1 MLNGFLLN
9 FSPVEMV
16 EEDMLKGKTDKY
28 TALKVLLI
36 GYVLLLT
43 LSCSHKYNSN
53 ELDLSYYQWNM
64 WAGDEGAGQGISSDP
79 APPGCGWDEF
89 NRGVGNLVRI
99 PATFES
105 QFSVEE
111 NKGVLWYHCRF
122 TLPDLWHS
130 KTIHLAF
137 ENAGPGLDLF
147 LNEQF
152 VESHKGNDTPFELN
166 ITDQVYYTRDNHLAI
181 KVIDSESGSNSGAFG
196 IMGKIVVKSSAP
208 PNDSAH

>member
-1 MLNGFLLN
+1 
-9 FSPVEMV
+9 MV
-16 EEDMLKGKTDKY
+16 EEDMLKGKTDKH

-36 GYVLLLT
+36 GFVLLST

-53 ELDLSYYQWNM
+53 ELDLSFYQWNM
-64 WAGDEGAGQGISSDP
+64 WAGDEIPGPVGSSEP
-79 APPGCGWDEF
+79 APPMCGWDEF

-122 TLPDLWHS
+122 TLPELWQS
-130 KTIHLAF
+130 RTIHLAF

-147 LNEQF
+147 LNEKF
-152 VESHKGNDTPFELN
+152 VESHKGNETPFELN
-166 ITDQVYYTRDNHLAI
+166 ISEQVYYTRDNHLAI
-181 KVIDSESGSNSGAFG
+181 RVTDTEPGSDPGAFG
-196 IMGKIVVKSSAP
+196 IMGKIVVKSSESIDP
-208 PNDSAH
+208 PSD